1 MVHVPEEARTTG
13 SDYLKPDFVEE
24 REVTSVVITGEGKVE
39 QSTFDNET
47 KTRIVV
53 PIRFDGQRNSGDPV
67 QWTLNPKSAKVLSDL
82 FGEDSANWTGKTV
95 EITVA
100 GEDKMRHILADK
112 ARTRKS
118 NPDTTEELP

>member
-13 SDYLKPDFVEE
+13 SDYLKPDFVED
-24 REVTSVVITGEGKVE
+24 REITSVVITGEGKVE

-53 PIRFDGQRNSGDPV
+53 PIRYEGMRNQGDPV
-67 QWTLNPKSAKVLSDL
+67 QWTLNPKSAKILSEL
-82 FGEDSANWTGKTV
+82 FGEDSSNWTGKTI

-118 NPDTTEELP
+118 NPDTTEALP